1 MYIFPVL
8 TEIPDGH
15 IRPDRGTGTEV
26 QRESPAIFCAA
37 RQRVP
42 EGWRSD
48 AGHLDLSH
56 IRAPAARS
64 HERTYR
70 VWAGAVRGGGVRG
83 SAWRLRVGVA
93 ARPGEPYRAP
103 SLGRHRPRAR

>member
-8 TEIPDGH
+8 TETADGH
-15 IRPDRGTGTEV
+15 IRPDRGAGKEV
-26 QRESPAIFCAA
+26 QREPPAILRAA
-37 RQRVP
+37 RQRVS

-56 IRAPAARS
+56 IRATAARS

-70 VWAGAVRGGGVRG
+70 VWAGAVRSWGVRG
-83 SAWRLRVGVA
+83 SAWCIRVGVA
-93 ARPGEPYRAP
+93 ARPGEPHRAS
-103 SLGRHRPRAR
+103 SL